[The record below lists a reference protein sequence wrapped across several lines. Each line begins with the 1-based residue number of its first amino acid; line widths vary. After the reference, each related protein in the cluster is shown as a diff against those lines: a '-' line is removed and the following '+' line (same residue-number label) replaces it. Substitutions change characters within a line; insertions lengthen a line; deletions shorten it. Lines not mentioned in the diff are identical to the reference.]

1 MATKHL
7 GLVQSGTTAALQG
20 LAAGDKYA
28 KQMYYDDDLETF
40 RHVESDG
47 STMADGFVTRLTFAG
62 DTGSQA
68 KGQKSTVT
76 FAGANLLKTDASGS
90 DFVIKID
97 DANAGSNKVVG
108 YDGANVAWV
117 DQLFQSIE
125 DTDTVDLALDANGKL
140 TAQAKLS
147 GTAGNAITND
157 SGLYVKGL
165 SIAAG
170 SSSMLSLSA
179 DNELSVSQL
188 LVTQPTVDADSAD
201 LAAAV
206 AANYAN
212 GNEMQK
218 GDTLIIVQADSAYM
232 HNGGNAGDATDF
244 TQIKVPIAE
253 GGIRALFSGT
263 NGIAYN
269 SATGGFTGVVN
280 PSASND
286 LSVDA
291 NGFFVEV
298 AASDIVDTNDFTG
311 SGAGST
317 VNLQDLANAIQTKV
331 GQKADD
337 TGVLHIAG
345 EETATGKKIMSA
357 GFEVSGGTFTSSRDF
372 EITDNTKGFVGSDSS
387 GNRYRMTIAAPGVWV
402 GTAL

>member
-20 LAAGDKYA
+20 LAAGSKYA
-28 KQMYYDDDLETF
+28 KQMYYDEDLETF

-47 STMADGFVTRLTFAG
+47 STMADGFVTRMTFAG

-76 FAGANLLKTDASGS
+76 FAGANLLKTDASGT
-90 DFVIKID
+90 DLVIKID
-97 DANAGSNKVVG
+97 DTNAGSNKVVG
-108 YDGANVAWV
+108 YDGTNVAWV

-140 TAQAKLS
+140 TAAAKLS
-147 GTAGNAITND
+147 ATADNAIIND
-157 SGLYVKGL
+157 SGLYVKKL
-165 SIAAG
+165 KIASG
-170 SSSMLSLSA
+170 SSSMLSINN
-179 DNELSVSQL
+179 NELSVSQL
-188 LVTQPTVDADSAD
+188 LVTQPVVDSASAN

-212 GNEMQK
+212 GDELQK

-232 HNGGNAGDATDF
+232 HNGGSAGDATDF

-253 GGIRALFSGT
+253 GGIRALFSGA
-263 NGIAYN
+263 NGIAYD
-269 SATGGFTGVVN
+269 SATGAFTGVVN

-286 LSVDA
+286 LTVDGD
-291 NGFFVEV
+291 GFFVEV
-298 AASDIVDTNDFTG
+298 AAADIVDTNNFTG

-317 VNLQDLANAIQTKV
+317 VNLQAWADAAQTKV
-331 GQKADD
+331 NQKADD

-357 GFEVSGGTFTSSRDF
+357 GFEVSGGTFTSSRDI
-372 EITDNTKGFVGSDSS
+372 EITDNTKGFVGADSS
-387 GNRYRMTIAAPGVWV
+387 GDRYRMTIAAPGVWV

>member
-7 GLVQSGTTAALQG
+7 GLVQSGTSAALTG

-28 KQMYYDDDLETF
+28 KQMYYDEDLETF

-47 STMADGFVTRLTFAG
+47 STMADGFVTRINFAG
-62 DTGSQA
+62 DTGNQA

-76 FAGANLLKTDASGS
+76 FKGDNLLKTDASGS
-90 DFVIKID
+90 DFIVKID
-97 DANAGSNKVVG
+97 DTNAGSNKVVG
-108 YDGANVAWV
+108 YDGTNVAWV

-147 GTAGNAITND
+147 ATAGNAISND
-157 SGLYVKGL
+157 SGLYVKQLSIDPASAAMLGL
-165 SIAAG
+165 SG
-170 SSSMLSLSA
+170 
-179 DNELSVSQL
+179 DNVLSVKQL
-188 LVTQPTVDADSAD
+188 LVTEPTVDETSVD
-201 LAAAV
+201 LAAAI

-212 GNEMQK
+212 GNELQK
-218 GDTLIIVQADSAYM
+218 GDTLIVVQADSAYM
-232 HNGGNAGDATDF
+232 HNGGTNGDASDF
-244 TQIKVPIAE
+244 VQIKVPIAE
-253 GGIRALFSGT
+253 GGIRALFSAS

-269 SATGGFTGVVN
+269 SATGAFTGVVN

-286 LSVDA
+286 LTVDSD
-291 NGFFVEV
+291 GFFVEV
-298 AASDIVDTNDFTG
+298 AAADIVDTNDFTG

-317 VNLQDLANAIQTKV
+317 VNLQALADAIQTKV
-331 GQKADD
+331 GQKAND

-372 EITDNTKGFVGSDSS
+372 EITDNTKGIIGADSS
-387 GNRYRMTIAAPGVWV
+387 GARYRMTIAAPGVWV